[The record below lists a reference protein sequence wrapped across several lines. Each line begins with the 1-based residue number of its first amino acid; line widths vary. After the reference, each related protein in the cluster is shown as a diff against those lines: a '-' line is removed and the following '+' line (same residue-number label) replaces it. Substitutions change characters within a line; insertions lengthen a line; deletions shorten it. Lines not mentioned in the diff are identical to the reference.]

1 MFQKQVYRHNFH
13 AVVGE
18 SWVDTKL
25 GTACAAGNAEHL
37 WNGRA
42 GDIRI
47 QNSGGKSTALHHN
60 CQGSGDHRFANAAFT
75 ADNTDYLFNM
85 AEVVFRFEQALRFGT
100 GALAVTGSTVAG
112 AAG

>member
-1 MFQKQVYRHNFH
+1 MPLLV
-13 AVVGE
+13 
-18 SWVDTKL
+18 SL
-25 GTACAAGNAEHL
+25 GSIPSSVPLAAAGNAEHL

-47 QNSGGKSTALHHN
+47 QNSGGKPRRCIITAREAVTIDLPTP
-60 CQGSGDHRFANAAFT
+60 AFT

-100 GALAVTGSTVAG
+100 GAFAVTGSTVAG